1 MKPNHPIRI
10 LQIVDNLSTISGVS
24 SMIMNLYRSID
35 RSQVQFDF
43 LVSETRE
50 QSYADEVISLG
61 GHIFYTGN
69 PLSIKSFYRANHNIK
84 SFFQNKSNKYYAV
97 HLHSPTISEFTIRYA
112 KKYGVK
118 HIIVHSHSTM
128 TSTNRVKA
136 LVNSILMLHVVKYSN
151 HYWACSNEAARF
163 LYGANYKSL
172 KGFELIYN
180 AVDIDL
186 YKFNPILR
194 KRIRAQLMLDG
205 FIAIAHISN
214 FSPIK
219 NHMFLID
226 VIQRTPSKYKFIF
239 VGDGPEKE
247 KFEKALKENKCYEK
261 CVFLGRREDVNIILQ
276 GVDLVILPSIKE
288 GLPVTIVEAQAA
300 GLPCLISDSI
310 TKDVK
315 VNKVDYLFL
324 NAQKWSDK
332 IMRFIGLSDEK
343 RNEASNQFSLSQ
355 FNIENES
362 KRVERLY
369 LDMGG

>member
-1 MKPNHPIRI
+1 MNRIKPLRV
-10 LQIVDNLSTISGVS
+10 LQIVDNLSIMSGVS
-24 SMIMNLYRSID
+24 SMIMNLYKNID
-35 RSQVQFDF
+35 KNKVQFDF
-43 LVSETRE
+43 LVTEKRKD
-50 QSYADEVISLG
+50 SYEEEIKRMG
-61 GHIFYTGN
+61 GKVFYTGK
-69 PLSIKSFYRANHNIK
+69 PLAK
-84 SFFQNKSNKYYAV
+84 SFFQANKRMKIFFKKYSNKYIIA

-112 KKYGVK
+112 KRYGIQ

-128 TSTNRVKA
+128 TSKNRVKA
-136 LVNSILMLHVVKYSN
+136 SVNCLLTLRIKRLAN

-163 LYGANYKSL
+163 LYGSNYKSL

-180 AVDIDL
+180 AVDIEL
-186 YKFNPILR
+186 YRFNPKIR
-194 KRIRAQLMLDG
+194 KRIRSELKIDD
-205 FIAIAHISN
+205 FIAVAHISN

-219 NHMFLID
+219 NHSFLID
-226 VIQRTPSKYKFIF
+226 VIQRTPSKYKYIF

-247 KFEKALKENKCYEK
+247 KFEDALKENNCYEK
-261 CVFLGRREDVNIILQ
+261 CMFLGRREDVNIILQ

-315 VNKVDYLFL
+315 VNKVDYLSL

-332 IMRFIGLSDEK
+332 IMSFIGLSDEK